1 MKQQTIKPPRRIM
14 ILSAGSVAGKKEK
27 QGPLGSL
34 FDISGDDRFGK
45 DTWEKSEAEMQRLA
59 LGLALSKSGLREDDM
74 EAMFAGDLINQCI
87 SSSYGLVNYRIPF
100 LGLFG
105 ACSTTARPA

>member
-34 FDISGDDRFGK
+34 FDISGDDRFGNLPPIQCRRIF
-45 DTWEKSEAEMQRLA
+45 DDQSGVRTEIKSNASVR
-59 LGLALSKSGLREDDM
+59 
-74 EAMFAGDLINQCI
+74 N
-87 SSSYGLVNYRIPF
+87 
-100 LGLFG
+100 
-105 ACSTTARPA
+105 